1 MQLEQYAAWGSCPRT
16 LWQTGEARGWTP
28 TISDW
33 QTTDSTSRGT
43 QALSKQCRSLT
54 IPGRCFYI
62 LKKKNMFRNI
72 ALFSSQS
79 HSVRWWV
86 WCLHEQQIR
95 TVEKLV
101 NGKTKWWHQM
111 EMSEGWAKISIL
123 FNIYNVEETNNNTWL
138 KVYIFNSDSLKYTSR
153 SQYA

>member
-16 LWQTGEARGWTP
+16 LWQTGELQLFLTGRQP
-28 TISDW
+28 TLHPEEHRHCLNNAGASQFLVDVF
-33 QTTDSTSRGT
+33 
-43 QALSKQCRSLT
+43 KY
-54 IPGRCFYI
+54 FE
-62 LKKKNMFRNI
+62 KNMFKNI
-72 ALFSSQS
+72 ALVSSQL

-86 WCLHEQQIR
+86 WCLHEQRIR

-138 KVYIFNSDSLKYTSR
+138 KVYIFNSDSSKYTSR